1 MNKEI
6 DIKDKIF
13 EIFISEDEI
22 SSIVHSMANQINN
35 SGVKD
40 PLFIAVLNGSFL
52 FAADIMRKINIPNC
66 EISFIKLSSY
76 LGTENTG
83 KVNELIGLGKNIRNR
98 NIVILEDIIDTGA
111 QNTIDIEVG
120 CITSGIAADICAN
133 YTDGTYSDWFL
144 PSKDELN
151 LMHAVYSNGNV
162 ANLNSNYYW
171 SSTEVDGDYAW
182 SQSFTSG
189 VQYSLIKNYTFYVR
203 AVRAF

>member
-76 LGTENTG
+76 LGTETTG
-83 KVNELIGLGKNIRNR
+83 EVNELIGLGKNIRNR
-98 NIVILEDIIDTGA
+98 NVVVLEDIIDTGITLEKIMSLLEKEEVA
-111 QNTIDIEVG
+111 DIKVATLLFKPEAYKKDIEIDFIGKSIPNDFVVG
-120 CITSGIAADICAN
+120 YGLDYDEIGRN
-133 YTDGTYSDWFL
+133 L
-144 PSKDELN
+144 PHIYKLKE
-151 LMHAVYSNGNV
+151 
-162 ANLNSNYYW
+162 
-171 SSTEVDGDYAW
+171 
-182 SQSFTSG
+182 
-189 VQYSLIKNYTFYVR
+189 
-203 AVRAF
+203 